1 MVLSPRNLVLIT
13 GVTGHVGFRT
23 LIQALQAGYYVRA
36 AVRSPSK
43 VQTILSHPK
52 IQALN
57 AGARLTFA
65 IVPDLACLHA
75 YDEAVHN
82 VRYIIHIASPLMM
95 GKLPPGKD
103 EHAYF
108 IRPAVRGTIGML
120 KAAKKAGT
128 VRRVVI
134 TSSLVAIVPLAQLTG
149 AEWTDRPVQP
159 EDRIEFVEGPYETEF
174 AAYAASKVAAL
185 TAAENWMKM
194 QKPSFDVI
202 HLHPSFVQGR
212 NDLAS
217 HTRDAI
223 KGTNSIILGMALGKT
238 MGSIASASVH
248 NDDVARV
255 HVQALDA
262 MIPGNQSY
270 ILSQETNWSNVLDI
284 VEAEFPEAV
293 ESRVL
298 SNCGQSETHEVI
310 IDSSLTEVIFGFE
323 HMGLYEQVQSVV
335 GHYLE
340 LKAKRRSWLEGPTSG
355 MDSYHQSRVYG
366 VGA

>member
-1 MVLSPRNLVLIT
+1 MVLSPKNLVLIT

-23 LIQALQAGYYVRA
+23 LIQALQAGYWVRA
-36 AVRSPSK
+36 AVRSHSK
-43 VQTILSHPK
+43 AQAILSHPK

-57 AGARLTFA
+57 AGQRLTFT
-65 IVPDLACLHA
+65 IVPDLACLSA
-75 YDEAVHN
+75 YDEAVEG

-120 KAAKKAGT
+120 KAAKKCGT

-134 TSSLVAIVPLAQLTG
+134 TSSLVALVPLAQLTG
-149 AEWTDRPVQP
+149 DEWTDRPVQP
-159 EDRIEFVEGPYETEF
+159 TDRIEFTEGPYETEF
-174 AAYAASKVAAL
+174 AAYASSKVAAL
-185 TAAENWMKM
+185 SAAENWIRT
-194 QKPSFDVI
+194 QKPQFDVI

-212 NDLAS
+212 NDLAA

-223 KGTNSIILGMALGKT
+223 KGTNSIILGMALGKK

-255 HVQALDA
+255 HVQALNPI
-262 MIPGNQSY
+262 IPGNQSY
-270 ILSQETNWSNVLDI
+270 ILSQETQWSDVLDI

-293 ESRVL
+293 QARIL
-298 SNCGQSETHEVI
+298 PNCGQSDTHEVI
-310 IDSSLTEVIFGFE
+310 IDASLTEEIFGFQ
-323 HMGLYEQVQSVV
+323 HLGLYEQVQSVV

-340 LKAKRRSWLEGPTSG
+340 LRSRRMLVSEPAMSA
-355 MDSYHQSRVYG
+355 MESYTQVR

>member
-13 GVTGHVGFRT
+13 GVTGHIGFRT
-23 LIQALQAGYYVRA
+23 LIQALEAGYWVRA
-36 AVRSPSK
+36 AVRSHSK
-43 VQTILSHPK
+43 AQTILSNPK

-57 AGARLTFA
+57 AGLRLTFT
-65 IVPDLACLHA
+65 IVPNLACLSA
-75 YDEAVHN
+75 YDEAVEGC
-82 VRYIIHIASPLMM
+82 RFIIHIASPLMM

-108 IRPAVRGTIGML
+108 IRPAVRGTLGML
-120 KAAKKAGT
+120 KAAKKCGT

-149 AEWTDRPVQP
+149 AEWTDRAVQP
-159 EDRIEFVEGPYETEF
+159 TDRIPFVEGPYESEF

-185 TAAENWMKM
+185 SAAENWMRTQNPK
-194 QKPSFDVI
+194 FDVV

-212 NDLAS
+212 NDLAA
-217 HTRDAI
+217 HTRDAM
-223 KGTNSIILGMALGKT
+223 KGTNSIILGMALGKK

-255 HVQALDA
+255 HVQTLDSQ
-262 MIPGNQSY
+262 IPGNQSY
-270 ILSQETNWSNVLDI
+270 ILSQDTNWDDVRSI
-284 VEAEFPEAV
+284 VDAEFPEAV
-293 ESRVL
+293 KARILPNS
-298 SNCGQSETHEVI
+298 GQSETHELI
-310 IDSSLTEVIFGFE
+310 IDASLTEKIFDFQ
-323 HMGLYEQVQSVV
+323 HVGLYEQVQSVV

-340 LKAKRRSWLEGPTSG
+340 LKSRRMSFSEPAMSA
-355 MDSYHQSRVYG
+355 MESFSQVR

>member
-1 MVLSPRNLVLIT
+1 MT
-13 GVTGHVGFRT
+13 GVSGHVGFRT
-23 LIQALQAGYYVRA
+23 LIQALQAGHYVRA
-36 AVRSPSK
+36 CVRSPSK
-43 VQTILSHPK
+43 AETILSHPR
-52 IQALN
+52 IRALN
-57 AGARLTFA
+57 AGARLTFV
-65 IVPDLACLHA
+65 IVPDLACLNA

-108 IRPAVRGTIGML
+108 IRPAVRGTLGML
-120 KAAKKAGT
+120 KAARKAGT
-128 VRRVVI
+128 VCRVVI

-159 EDRIEFVEGPYETEF
+159 TDRIPFVEGPYENEF

-185 TAAENWMKM
+185 TAAENWIRM

-212 NDLAS
+212 NDLAC
-217 HTRDAI
+217 HTKDAI

-255 HVQALDA
+255 HVLALNA

-270 ILSQETNWSNVLDI
+270 ILSQETNWSGVLDI
-284 VEAEFPEAV
+284 VETKFPEAV
-293 ESRVL
+293 DSRIL
-298 SNCGQSETHEVI
+298 PNCGRSETHEVA
-310 IDSSLTEVIFGFE
+310 IDSSLTEAIFGLQ
-323 HMGLYEQVQSVV
+323 HMGLAEQVHSVV

-340 LKAKRRSWLEGPTSG
+340 LKAKRKSWLEPMGSIEHY
-355 MDSYHQSRVYG
+355 SQARVSRV
-366 VGA
+366 GA

>member
-1 MVLSPRNLVLIT
+1 MNLVLIT

-23 LIQALQAGYYVRA
+23 LIQALQAGYWVRA
-36 AVRSPSK
+36 AVRSNTK
-43 VQTILSHPK
+43 AQTIISHPK

-57 AGARLTFA
+57 PGLRLTFT
-65 IVPDLACLHA
+65 IVPDLACLSA
-75 YDEAVHN
+75 YDEAVIG

-120 KAAKKAGT
+120 KAAKKCGT
-128 VRRVVI
+128 VRRIVI

-159 EDRIEFVEGPYETEF
+159 TDRVEFVEGPYETEF

-185 TAAENWMKM
+185 SAAENWLRI
-194 QKPSFDVI
+194 QKPQFDVI
-202 HLHPSFVQGR
+202 HLHPSFVGGR
-212 NDLAS
+212 NDIATS
-217 HTRDAI
+217 TREAM
-223 KGTNSIILGMALGKT
+223 KGTNSIILGHALGKDF
-238 MGSIASASVH
+238 GSIASASVH

-255 HVQALDA
+255 HVQALEA
-262 MIPGNQSY
+262 WVPGNQSY
-270 ILSQETNWSNVLDI
+270 ILSQETNWSDVRGI
-284 VEAEFPEAV
+284 VQAEFPEAV
-293 ESRVL
+293 DACIL
-298 SNCGQSETHEVI
+298 SNCGQSNTHEVI
-310 IDSSLTEVIFGFE
+310 IDASLTEEIFGFQ

-340 LKAKRRSWLEGPTSG
+340 LRSKRRSMVAEPYGSA
-355 MDSYHQSRVYG
+355 MESYSQVR

>member
-1 MVLSPRNLVLIT
+1 MVLSPKNLVLIT

-23 LIQALQAGYYVRA
+23 LIQALQAGYWVRA
-36 AVRSPSK
+36 AVRSHSK
-43 VQTILSHPK
+43 AQTILSHPK
-52 IQALN
+52 IQSLN
-57 AGARLTFA
+57 AGLRLTFA
-65 IVPDLACLHA
+65 IVPDLACLSA
-75 YDEAVHN
+75 YDEAVEG

-120 KAAKKAGT
+120 KAAKKCGT

-134 TSSLVAIVPLAQLTG
+134 TSSLVALVPLAQLTG
-149 AEWTDRPVQP
+149 AEWTDRPVEP
-159 EDRIEFVEGPYETEF
+159 TDRIEFTEGPYETEF

-185 TAAENWMKM
+185 SAAENWIRM
-194 QKPSFDVI
+194 QKPKFDVI

-212 NDLAS
+212 NDLAT

-223 KGTNSIILGMALGKT
+223 KGTNSIVLGMALGKK

-255 HVQALDA
+255 HVQALSPTV
-262 MIPGNQSY
+262 PGNQSY
-270 ILSQETNWSNVLDI
+270 ILSQETQWSDVLDI

-293 ESRVL
+293 DARIL
-298 SNCGQSETHEVI
+298 PNCGQSDTHEVL
-310 IDSSLTEVIFGFE
+310 IDASLTEEIFGFQ
-323 HMGLYEQVQSVV
+323 HLGLYEQVQSVV

-340 LKAKRRSWLEGPTSG
+340 LRSRRMLVSEPA
-355 MDSYHQSRVYG
+355 MNAMESYSQVR